1 MAVIFH
7 LDLDTF
13 FVSVER
19 ILDPSLVGKPVI
31 VGGQPGGRGVVSACS
46 YETRKFG
53 VRSGMPSG
61 KAYKLCPQAIFV
73 RGSHGEY
80 SRYSN
85 MVKDILVKY
94 PPVLQQASV
103 DEFYMD
109 FTGCEK
115 IYGNPMLLA
124 ERLLDEIYKKI
135 GLPGSIGIG
144 GNKTI
149 AKICSDFNKPRGIT
163 FVPNGTEKEFLA
175 PLPAE
180 VMPGV
185 GKVFIRE
192 LHSRGIYTLGDIA
205 GMPAEYFA
213 SVFGKGGLDI
223 WEKANGKGTEFLAES
238 WERKSISS
246 EQTFRSDI
254 SSPAEIEAI
263 MFRLVAKI
271 CQQIRDEESM
281 ATNIHIKLRYADFS
295 TITRAKQVMPT
306 MDDKFVYETAV
317 DLFRK
322 AYTRRV
328 GVRLIGVGMS
338 GFVEYHQQQSL
349 FETTE
354 EKREKMMEAINK
366 IRSKFGFE
374 SINMGTNA
382 VIQ

>member
-1 MAVIFH
+1 MSLIFH

-53 VRSGMPSG
+53 VRSGMPTNR
-61 KAYKLCPQAIFV
+61 AYKLCPQAIFV

-85 MVKDILVKY
+85 MVREILIKY
-94 PPVLQQASV
+94 PPMIQQASV

-124 ERLLDEIYKKI
+124 ERLLQEIYDKVK
-135 GLPGSIGIG
+135 LPGSIGIG
-144 GNKTI
+144 SNKTI

-163 FVPNGTEKEFLA
+163 YVAPGMEKDFLA

-180 VMPGV
+180 TMPGV
-185 GKVFIRE
+185 GKVFIEE
-192 LHSRGIYTLGDIA
+192 LHARGIYTIGDIA
-205 GMPAEYFA
+205 RMPAEYFA

-223 WEKANGKGTEFLAES
+223 WEKANGKGTEYISEGE
-238 WERKSISS
+238 ERKSISS

-263 MFRLVAKI
+263 MFGLVAKI
-271 CQQIRDEESM
+271 SQKIRDEGSM

-295 TITRAKQVMPT
+295 TITVQKQVIPT
-306 MDDKFVYETAV
+306 NDDKFVYTTAV

-338 GFVEYHQQQSL
+338 GFVEYHEQHSL
-349 FETTE
+349 FESTE
-354 EKREKMMEAINK
+354 DKRTKMINAINQ
-366 IRSKFGFE
+366 IRGKYGFE
-374 SINMGTNA
+374 SINIGLLH
-382 VIQ
+382 

>member
-124 ERLLDEIYKKI
+124 ERLLDEIYEKI

-205 GMPAEYFA
+205 RMPAEYFA

-271 CQQIRDEESM
+271 CQQIRDEETM

>member
-19 ILDPSLVGKPVI
+19 IIDPSLNGKPVI
-31 VGGQPGGRGVVSACS
+31 VGGQPGGRGVVAACS
-46 YETRKFG
+46 YETRVFG

-61 KAYKLCPQAIFV
+61 RAYKLCPQAIFV

-85 MVKDILVKY
+85 MVKEILEKY
-94 PPVLQQASV
+94 PPALQQASV

-109 FTGCEK
+109 FTGTEL
-115 IYGNPMLLA
+115 IYGNHMLLA
-124 ERLLDEIYKKI
+124 ERILDEIWEKLK
-135 GLPGSIGIG
+135 LPGSIGIG
-144 GNKTI
+144 SNKTI

-163 FVPNGTEKEFLA
+163 YVPKGCEKEFLA

-185 GKVFIRE
+185 GKVFIKE
-192 LHSRGIYTLGDIA
+192 LHARGIYTIGDIQR
-205 GMPAEYFA
+205 MPAEYFA

-223 WEKANGKGTEFLAES
+223 WEKCNDKGTEYLSEH

-271 CQQIRDEESM
+271 CQQLRDEKSM

-295 TITRAKQVMPT
+295 TITRARQVAPT
-306 MDDKFVYETAV
+306 MDDRFVYETAV

-338 GFVEYHQQQSL
+338 SLVEYHEEQSL
-349 FETTE
+349 FETNE
-354 EKREKMMEAINK
+354 NKREKMMSAINSIRNKYGFEAID
-366 IRSKFGFE
+366 FGKCE
-374 SINMGTNA
+374 AG
-382 VIQ
+382 